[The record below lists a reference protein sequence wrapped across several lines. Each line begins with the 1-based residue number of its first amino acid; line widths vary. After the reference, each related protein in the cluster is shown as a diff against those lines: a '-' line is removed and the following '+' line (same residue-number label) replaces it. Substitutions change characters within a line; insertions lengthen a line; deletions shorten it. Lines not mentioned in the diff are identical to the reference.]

1 MLDWPEDV
9 CPGQV
14 WFEYPATSVPF
25 SNLASLLRMNTD
37 PSGDNALVADLPDAT
52 VASAEGSEV
61 NSLGSSNRHAW
72 PDPSSIA
79 AENAA

>member
-25 SNLASLLRMNTD
+25 SNFGLDGRARPGKTPVRTAVPWILLTRKRTEVQ
-37 PSGDNALVADLPDAT
+37 LLPRPPYP
-52 VASAEGSEV
+52 
-61 NSLGSSNRHAW
+61 L
-72 PDPSSIA
+72 
-79 AENAA
+79 